1 MLTRNEP
8 SEIDLINRQ
17 YKRLNEQ
24 RLRLHV
30 HLTLSIALF
39 VGALE
44 IALYFALRYM
54 DIVSSSRNIYFI
66 KYFLIPTSLN
76 LGLSLFL
83 SLIHISRSRDKR

>member
-8 SEIDLINRQ
+8 SEIDLIHREYQ
-17 YKRLNEQ
+17 RINEKW
-24 RLRLHV
+24 LRLHV

-66 KYFLIPTSLN
+66 KYFLIRLCA
-76 LGLSLFL
+76 F
-83 SLIHISRSRDKR
+83 